1 MRNTID
7 SYIFKIIL
15 NKYYDEWNNNP
26 KINKLECFYPQF
38 NDLHIFDKI
47 ENDLINL
54 AKKKDLFTEEQI
66 NSIGWEER
74 FEIIHYL
81 MEHRTHHSI
90 YVNDGCYV
98 DYLLEHLRKWI
109 IDKSWHIIFNKYAL
123 LQIAM
128 HFTIE
133 DEMNVMDAFFETI
146 TKDFSIRTAIAK
158 IKRNKIYILGLE
170 MKLSMRDCGINL
182 TT

>member
-1 MRNTID
+1 MRTTID

-15 NKYYDEWNNNP
+15 NKYYDEWYNNP
-26 KINKLECFYPQF
+26 KINKLKNPLPQF
-38 NDLHIFDKI
+38 NELYTFDTI

-54 AKKKDLFTEEQI
+54 AKKKDFFTEEQI
-66 NSIGWEER
+66 NSIEWEER
-74 FEIIHYL
+74 FEIIRYL
-81 MEHRTHHSI
+81 MEHRTHHTSDT
-90 YVNDGCYV
+90 YGYYV
-98 DYLLEHLRKWI
+98 DYLLEDLRNWI

-123 LQIAM
+123 LHIPT
-128 HFTIE
+128 HFCIE

-182 TT
+182 AT

>member
-1 MRNTID
+1 MTTTID

-15 NKYYDEWNNNP
+15 NKYYDEWYNNP
-26 KINKLECFYPQF
+26 KVNKLECFFPQF

-54 AKKKDLFTEEQI
+54 AEKKDFFTEEQI
-66 NSIGWEER
+66 NSIEWEER
-74 FEIIHYL
+74 FEIIRYL
-81 MEHRTHHSI
+81 MEQRTHHSNYI
-90 YVNDGCYV
+90 GCYV
-98 DYLLEHLRKWI
+98 DYFLEDLRKWI
-109 IDKSWHIIFNKYAL
+109 MDKSWHIIFNKYAL
-123 LQIAM
+123 QRVAT
-128 HFTIE
+128 HFVIE
-133 DEMNVMDAFFETI
+133 DETNVMDAFFETI